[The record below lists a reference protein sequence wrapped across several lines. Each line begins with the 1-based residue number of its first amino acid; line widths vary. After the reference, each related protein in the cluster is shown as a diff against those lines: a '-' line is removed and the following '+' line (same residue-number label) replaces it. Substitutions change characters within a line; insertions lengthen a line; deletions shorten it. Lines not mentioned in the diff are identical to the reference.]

1 MSMPGG
7 SQEPRRRLTAPAS
20 GARGGWPPPGS
31 RTSAAGGRRAPA
43 SAPAV
48 PRRVRP
54 WPAASR
60 DRAATERA
68 ALAALEQGVRFRAV
82 FLLLAGLILVIA
94 MTDVLIG
101 AAGLVHESGS
111 RPLTPAEQDRYV
123 KDEIAGRWHT
133 WPATLVFPTE
143 LQYVGLGG
151 AQQYARRI
159 GLAPEVPC
167 RAGTDA
173 PVGATLAEQGCRT
186 LLRATYADQTST
198 FVITVG
204 VAVLGDEERRMA
216 ATSRLAV
223 DDRVGV
229 RPVAFPGTAAALFG
243 AAQRQRNAWIGVGPY
258 VVFLTAGY
266 ADGRTREA
274 VAPEEILHSE
284 LWPVA
289 QSVAGRIARA
299 LGDEPSA
306 VPQCT
311 QGNVC

>member
-1 MSMPGG
+1 MSMPGR

-31 RTSAAGGRRAPA
+31 RASGAARARRAP
-43 SAPAV
+43 APAV

-60 DRAATERA
+60 DRAAAERA
-68 ALAALEQGVRFRAV
+68 MRAALEQGVRFRMV
-82 FLLLAGLILVIA
+82 FLLLAGVILVIA
-94 MTDVLIG
+94 MTNVLVG

-111 RPLTPAEQDRYV
+111 RRLTPAEQDRYV
-123 KDEIAGRWHT
+123 KDEIAGRWRT

-151 AQQYARRI
+151 TQQYARRI
-159 GLAPEVPC
+159 GMAPEVPC
-167 RAGTDA
+167 RAGTDT
-173 PVGATLAEQGCRT
+173 PVGTTLAEQGCRT

-198 FVITVG
+198 FVVTVG
-204 VAVLGDEERRMA
+204 IAVLGDEERRTA

-229 RPVAFPGTAAALFG
+229 RPVAFPGTASALFG

-258 VVFLTAGY
+258 IVFFTAGY

-306 VPQCT
+306 VPRCT